1 MKIESGPSKGTKV
14 RFEMALPTDGKETES
29 EEAIRILL
37 VEDHASFRDAAA
49 AILERESEFEVV
61 GQVGSLAT
69 ARKILED
76 KVSEVD
82 VAIVDLNLPDGYGG
96 DLIKDLRAVDPRAQ
110 ALVLSATLDRA
121 EVVRAVESGAAGVL
135 HKSAGMDEVMEAVRR
150 MRAGETLLPLGEV
163 VELLRFA
170 RSRREQEQETRQA
183 LAQLTPRE
191 KEVLQALAEGFDS
204 KEIAKRL
211 SISATTE
218 RNHVASILAKLGLHS
233 RLQALILAVKHGV
246 VELR

>member
-1 MKIESGPSKGTKV
+1 M
-14 RFEMALPTDGKETES
+14 
-29 EEAIRILL
+29 
-37 VEDHASFRDAAA
+37 
-49 AILERESEFEVV
+49 
-61 GQVGSLAT
+61 

-76 KVSEVD
+76 KVSEAD

-96 DLIKDLRAVDPRAQ
+96 DLIKDLHAVDPRAQ

-121 EVVRAVESGAAGVL
+121 EVARAVESGAAGVL
-135 HKSAGMDEVMEAVRR
+135 HESAGMDEVMEAVRR
-150 MRAGETLLPLGEV
+150 MRAGETLLPLEEV

-170 RSRREQEQETRQA
+170 RIRREQEQEARQA
-183 LAQLTPRE
+183 LTQLTPRE
-191 KEVLQALAEGFDS
+191 KEVLQALAEGLDS
-204 KEIAKRL
+204 KDIAKRL

-233 RLQALILAVKHGV
+233 RLQALVLAVKHGI